1 MPTTSDCRDKCML
14 CSVSICQIAWKLR
27 RCCPPQCWRLLIFH
41 FHLVNLVH
49 HHHHHPPP
57 PHPCRLAAGCWSGS
71 IAPRWPEVHMWLPTA
86 ATLQLLGQMT
96 ALQSVQLI
104 WLVWEARIPGFP
116 LASLGGK
123 WRRSII
129 SRPSFSCIIR
139 AAIRSRGEI
148 QEKFWPP
155 DLKLMARECFWC
167 VLGNQVYVSHIAML
181 YYRSSTVQHLPN
193 LRHVLF
199 THHASKFNFGL
210 TLHCTYWPSWTVKK
224 SLVLS
229 RSGLHLTLCKLRCQ
243 TSGRQ
248 FVPTC
253 SGIEINID
261 RALEWSYECLHS
273 IRHWFFTNALSQVT
287 SHQCTCRV
295 TA

>member
-1 MPTTSDCRDKCML
+1 
-14 CSVSICQIAWKLR
+14 
-27 RCCPPQCWRLLIFH
+27 
-41 FHLVNLVH
+41 
-49 HHHHHPPP
+49 
-57 PHPCRLAAGCWSGS
+57 
-71 IAPRWPEVHMWLPTA
+71 MWLPTA

-123 WRRSII
+123 WRGSII

-148 QEKFWPP
+148 QEKFWVHPFGPHSVIWDLWKRLGTP

-273 IRHWFFTNALSQVT
+273 IRHFESLWCVFFTNALSQVT